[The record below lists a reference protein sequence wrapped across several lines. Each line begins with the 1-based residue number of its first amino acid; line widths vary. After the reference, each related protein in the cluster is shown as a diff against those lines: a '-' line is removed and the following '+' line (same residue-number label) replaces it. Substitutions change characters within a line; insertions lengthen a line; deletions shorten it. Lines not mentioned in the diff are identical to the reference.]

1 MFARRYIGLP
11 LLRDGSSFDSEV
23 PLKFTITRELGSAE
37 IIEMLPSRYRRRAEL
52 APLREGRFH
61 LLMFAATNDAVVL
74 SGAVKR
80 ALKQVPADEGQ
91 LVVAAPGF
99 TMEGLELLRSRD
111 AIVYTLGDVEWTDV
125 SYQRVRQATR
135 LPREGSS

>member
-1 MFARRYIGLP
+1 
-11 LLRDGSSFDSEV
+11 
-23 PLKFTITRELGSAE
+23 
-37 IIEMLPSRYRRRAEL
+37 
-52 APLREGRFH
+52 
-61 LLMFAATNDAVVL
+61 
-74 SGAVKR
+74 
-80 ALKQVPADEGQ
+80 VPADEGQ

-99 TMEGLELLRSRD
+99 TIEGLELLRSRD